1 MVQIYILALSKG
13 KYYVGKTNN
22 LESQLE
28 EHFAGRGSSWTSKYL
43 PIKLLEVRNDCDD
56 YDEDKYTLMYMD
68 RYGIDNV
75 RGGSYDTIKLDEFT
89 RKHLEKI
96 SKVKNEKCSTC
107 AESKHLST
115 NCPIN
120 LKYLSILRE
129 EEIKAQQMEIQEIE
143 LIPWEIKYQEDL
155 KLLELKRQAIM
166 KNTQRQVSSQVQ
178 ESRRKVMT
186 QEQNNICY
194 RCEKKGHYRTH
205 CHETR
210 NIRGQVIDDSCV
222 IS

>member
-1 MVQIYILALSKG
+1 MNKKFKGCRLEMVQIYILALSKG

-22 LESQLE
+22 LESKLE

-68 RYGIDNV
+68 KFGIDNV

-96 SKVKNEKCSTC
+96 SKVKNEKCSIC
-107 AESKHLST
+107 DELGHF
-115 NCPIN
+115 NEYCPIFN
-120 LKYLSILRE
+120 KYSLRE
-129 EEIKAQQMEIQEIE
+129 QQIKAQQLEIQEVLGMEIQES
-143 LIPWEIKYQEDL
+143 
-155 KLLELKRQAIM
+155 
-166 KNTQRQVSSQVQ
+166 QR
-178 ESRRKVMT
+178 KAMT

-194 RCEKKGHYRTH
+194 RCEKKGHYRIH
-205 CHETR
+205 CYETR
-210 NIRGQVIDDSCV
+210 NSRGQSIDDSCV